1 MSSWIYLI
9 GASALGGIFIYQA
22 VILLRTMKNSDAMK
36 MFRFSIVY
44 LMAIFPIMLLDHY
57 LLSKPFFT

>member
-1 MSSWIYLI
+1 VF
-9 GASALGGIFIYQA
+9 IFQA
-22 VILLRTMKNSDAMK
+22 INLLRTMKNSDAMK

-57 LLSKPFFT
+57 LLPKAFFA